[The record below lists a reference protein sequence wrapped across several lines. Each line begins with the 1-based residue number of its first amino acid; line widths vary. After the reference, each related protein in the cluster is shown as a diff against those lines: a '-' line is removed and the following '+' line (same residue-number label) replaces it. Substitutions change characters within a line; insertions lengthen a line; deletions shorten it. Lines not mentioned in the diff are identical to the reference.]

1 VAVARRERVSIHELG
16 QGGRSGG
23 FALEHVVKR
32 CAMTWIADDAL
43 AVRTDLGC
51 ASIYAVP

>member
-1 VAVARRERVSIHELG
+1 VARRDRISIHDLR
-16 QGGRSGG
+16 QNGRPRG
-23 FALEHVVKR
+23 FALEHAVKR
-32 CAMTWIADDAL
+32 CAMAWIADDAL